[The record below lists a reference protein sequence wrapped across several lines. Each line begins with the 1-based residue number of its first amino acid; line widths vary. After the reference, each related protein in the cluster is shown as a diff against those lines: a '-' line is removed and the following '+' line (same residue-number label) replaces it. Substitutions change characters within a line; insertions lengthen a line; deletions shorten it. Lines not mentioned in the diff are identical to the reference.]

1 MSPNAHMRR
10 TFRER
15 TFSKMEA
22 GSIRGS
28 IFALCSSAIG
38 AGVLS
43 LPYVLALNGWA
54 VGVAY
59 ILVGAVAATWS
70 NNILA
75 YRACE
80 HDQRNYSQLC
90 ALAGGPKLAMFLRVC
105 ILIYIFGVLIGYQ
118 IIVTQLFTYALEQF
132 GVVDN
137 DFGDSKKMA
146 SYQAIPTAVA
156 ILYPLC
162 IKRDMSAFRYVS
174 IFSLVALGYTAIV
187 LMIELPGYYDQFKPI
202 STVSAYYLDWNLF
215 TGLAMT
221 FFSYQ
226 C

>member
-1 MSPNAHMRR
+1 M
-10 TFRER
+10 
-15 TFSKMEA
+15 
-22 GSIRGS
+22 
-28 IFALCSSAIG
+28 
-38 AGVLS
+38 
-43 LPYVLALNGWA
+43 
-54 VGVAY
+54 
-59 ILVGAVAATWS
+59 
-70 NNILA
+70 
-75 YRACE
+75 
-80 HDQRNYSQLC
+80 
-90 ALAGGPKLAMFLRVC
+90 
-105 ILIYIFGVLIGYQ
+105 
-118 IIVTQLFTYALEQF
+118 TQLFTYALEQF